1 MSEVVVETVYFE
13 RPGPQNTTRTLE
25 TAKRRADQLGLDT
38 VLVASTSGKTGAEAA
53 ELFQGYNVVVVS
65 HSTGFNKPNTQQL
78 TEENRAAIEAAGAA
92 ILTCQHAFGGVNRA
106 VRKHLGTYL
115 TNEIIAYT
123 LRTFGEG
130 TKVCTEIALMAADAG
145 LVTVGETC
153 IAVAGSGRGADTAI
167 VLVPANAQQFF
178 DLQMMEILA
187 KPRLPRWRNT

>member
-1 MSEVVVETVYFE
+1 VSEVVVETVYFE